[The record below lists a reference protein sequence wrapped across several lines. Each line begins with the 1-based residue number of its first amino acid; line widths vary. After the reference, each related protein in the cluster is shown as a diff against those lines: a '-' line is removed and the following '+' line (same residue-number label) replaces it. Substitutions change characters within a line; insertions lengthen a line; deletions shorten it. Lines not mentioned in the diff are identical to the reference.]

1 MIATKFVICLLASV
15 VVTMG
20 FKLDKGDEGFP
31 RREADEAQ
39 KGHPRREAD
48 ETLEMSAYNAGDGG
62 FKPTNEGFSRREALE
77 ASEALEA
84 NVDLPMNAG
93 PADGF
98 PSREADS
105 DVPEEE
111 DSVETKDIRTNNST
125 LSRQAAYPTGCGLGR
140 DDPSHLAI
148 RLVKEAFDTYSSL
161 RTRRDIIW
169 MKFEDAKKIPRVVT
183 VNDNLPWDRYSHGSE
198 CVYYAGWYST
208 IYY

>member
-39 KGHPRREAD
+39 KGYPQREAD
-48 ETLEMSAYNAGDGG
+48 EMSAYNAGDGG
-62 FKPTNEGFSRREALE
+62 FMPTNEGFSRSEADEALE
-77 ASEALEA
+77 ASEALE
-84 NVDLPMNAG
+84 G
-93 PADGF
+93 S

-125 LSRQAAYPTGCGLGR
+125 LSRQAAYPTGCGYGR
-140 DDPSHLAI
+140 KGPSHLAL
-148 RLVKEAFDTYSSL
+148 RLVKEAFDTYSSTSA
-161 RTRRDIIW
+161 RTEAVFR
-169 MKFEDAKKIPRVVT
+169 KFTEAKKNPRVVT
-183 VNDNLPWDRYSHGSE
+183 VGTCLPWVWSFGRE
-198 CVYYAGWYST
+198 CVYYAGWYTT

>member
-1 MIATKFVICLLASV
+1 
-15 VVTMG
+15 MG

-39 KGHPRREAD
+39 KGYPQREAD
-48 ETLEMSAYNAGDGG
+48 EMSAYDAGDGG
-62 FKPTNEGFSRREALE
+62 SMPTNEGFSRREANEALE

-148 RLVKEAFDTYSSL
+148 RLVKEAFDTYSSWEA
-161 RTRRDIIW
+161 RRDAIW
-169 MKFEDAKKIPRVVT
+169 RKFEEAKKNPRVLT
-183 VNDNLPWDRYSHGSE
+183 MNDNLAYTYYTNGKE
-198 CVYYAGWYST
+198 CVYYMGWYST

>member
-1 MIATKFVICLLASV
+1 MIATEFVICLLALV
-15 VVTMG
+15 VVTLG

-93 PADGF
+93 PDDGL

-111 DSVETKDIRTNNST
+111 DSVETKDIQINNST

>member
-125 LSRQAAYPTGCGLGR
+125 LSRQAAYPTGCGYGGKG
-140 DDPSHLAI
+140 PSHLAI
-148 RLVKEAFDTYSSL
+148 RLVKEAFDTYSSMVA
-161 RTRRDIIW
+161 RRDAIW
-169 MKFEDAKKIPRVVT
+169 RKFIEAKKNPRVLT
-183 VNDNLPWDRYSHGSE
+183 INDSTAWLMSYGRE
-198 CVYYAGWYST
+198 CVYYMGWYST
-208 IYY
+208 IFY

>member
-1 MIATKFVICLLASV
+1 MIATEFVICLLALV

-93 PADGF
+93 PDDGL

-111 DSVETKDIRTNNST
+111 DSVETKDIQINNST

>member
-1 MIATKFVICLLASV
+1 MIATEFVICLLASV

-62 FKPTNEGFSRREALE
+62 FKPTNEGFSRREADEALE

-93 PADGF
+93 PDDGF

-111 DSVETKDIRTNNST
+111 DSVETKDIRINNST
-125 LSRQAAYPTGCGLGR
+125 LSRQL
-140 DDPSHLAI
+140 
-148 RLVKEAFDTYSSL
+148 
-161 RTRRDIIW
+161 
-169 MKFEDAKKIPRVVT
+169 IPPDVV
-183 VNDNLPWDRYSHGSE
+183 
-198 CVYYAGWYST
+198 
-208 IYY
+208 